1 MDPNILSLKRRL
13 ITYQWL
19 YVAQILYAPTI
30 FFVKSAIL
38 LQYLRLLAPTKSAN
52 RTLYI
57 SCHVIIV
64 LTLVYYI
71 ISTTITIFACS
82 PREKMWNP
90 LITGGH
96 CLNNNAGV
104 LFTSLF
110 NIVSDIIILVLP
122 ARSVWKLQIPRAK
135 KSKIVALF
143 ATGLLACVAN
153 MMIIFYAVRIGQKDA
168 DVSYNSAFMG
178 FWVFAEISLGI
189 IVTCTFSLPKL
200 VESKS
205 RESKGA
211 SIGPADCSQDL
222 RRAKHLYTRLRP
234 IHQVFIQRHWT
245 ESEQGKHIPR
255 LVLLMTLVQILLMS
269 IPSYCLSGIVLA
281 QHSTRQELKR
291 ILTPVYRKQG
301 GTSTARILNGS
312 ATETLFKIGHIIN
325 CKAGVLFSHDLY
337 DNF

>member
-1 MDPNILSLKRRL
+1 MSAMVMNPALDEPALQPPNGQVSNLTNQSEEQ
-13 ITYQWL
+13 YWYHWL

-38 LQYLRLLAPTKSAN
+38 LQYLRLLAPTRSAN

-57 SCHVIIV
+57 SCRVIIV

-71 ISTTITIFACS
+71 ISTAITIFACS

-90 LITGGH
+90 LITDGH

-110 NIVSDIIILVLP
+110 NIVSDIVILVLP

-135 KSKIVALF
+135 KIKIVALF

-200 VESKS
+200 VETMRLTLRKTPVHSTTTDPSSFHSTTLERVTASKTHS
-205 RESKGA
+205 EARLTYDAGSDTPEEHPVLLSQQYR
-211 SIGPADCSQDL
+211 SGPAEHQKGTETYLDPCL
-222 RRAKHLYTRLRP
+222 RETR
-234 IHQVFIQRHWT
+234 
-245 ESEQGKHIPR
+245 
-255 LVLLMTLVQILLMS
+255 
-269 IPSYCLSGIVLA
+269 
-281 QHSTRQELKR
+281 
-291 ILTPVYRKQG
+291 RKV
-301 GTSTARILNGS
+301 NGS
-312 ATETLFKIGHIIN
+312 DTECFRHGN
-325 CKAGVLFSHDLY
+325 AV
-337 DNF
+337 